1 MTSMP
6 HVLTDFATDQFRTR
20 QMPAPGNACGH
31 DAHPSAALGDISVLL
46 SAVQARLRHVTS
58 ENGDTRDGS
67 QAANHADGDQR
78 TILECAQALEQLHAL
93 FTEEVS
99 RHDALKMEVF
109 DAHTALAQTQAE
121 LRGTQA
127 GERQARHRALHDGLT
142 ALPNRSFFMEELAL
156 ALRSTRTHGLAVMY
170 LDLDEFKQINDLH
183 GHAVGDEMLR
193 IVAARLAR
201 VMRSQDV
208 VSRLGG
214 DEFACLLKGL
224 IDHER
229 LEQLARE
236 MHSAVRAPCKIGPL
250 TLSVRP
256 SIGIASCPGDGNGV
270 DELLNNADAAM
281 YRAKR
286 EGSGHAF
293 FSA

>member
-1 MTSMP
+1 MSSMP
-6 HVLTDFATDQFRTR
+6 RAFADATTDLFHARP
-20 QMPAPGNACGH
+20 MPMA
-31 DAHPSAALGDISVLL
+31 DASRALDDHPSAALGDLAVLL
-46 SAVQARLRHVTS
+46 SAMQARLRGAT
-58 ENGDTRDGS
+58 GDIGAGDAS
-67 QAANHADGDQR
+67 PQASKDQG
-78 TILECAQALEQLHAL
+78 TILECAEALGQLHTL
-93 FTEEVS
+93 FADEVA

-109 DAHTALAQTQAE
+109 DAHTALAQARAE

-142 ALPNRSFFMEELAL
+142 ALPNRSFFMEELSL
-156 ALRSTRTHGLAVMY
+156 ALRATRAPGMAVMY
-170 LDLDEFKQINDLH
+170 LDLDEFKPINDLH

-224 IDHER
+224 NDRER
-229 LEQLARE
+229 LRQLATE
-236 MHSAVRAPCKIGPL
+236 MHNAVSAPCKIGAL

-256 SIGIASCPGDGNGV
+256 SIGIACCPDDGNSV
-270 DELLNNADAAM
+270 EDLLNNADAAM

-286 EGSGHAF
+286 AGSGHVF

>member
-1 MTSMP
+1 MSSMP
-6 HVLTDFATDQFRTR
+6 HAFADATTDLFRSR
-20 QMPAPGNACGH
+20 PMPAAGSSGAPG
-31 DAHPSAALGDISVLL
+31 DHPSAALGDLAVLL
-46 SAVQARLRHVTS
+46 SAVQARLR
-58 ENGDTRDGS
+58 GATRDTGTTLP
-67 QAANHADGDQR
+67 QDGQDQG
-78 TILECAQALEQLHAL
+78 TIIECAEALGQLHTL
-93 FTEEVS
+93 FADEVA

-109 DAHTALAQTQAE
+109 DAHTALAQARAE

-142 ALPNRSFFMEELAL
+142 ALPNRSFFMEELTL
-156 ALRSTRTHGLAVMY
+156 ALGATRDPDMAVMY
-170 LDLDEFKQINDLH
+170 LDLDAFKPINDLH

-224 IDHER
+224 SDRER
-229 LEQLARE
+229 LHQLATE
-236 MHSAVRAPCKIGPL
+236 MHNAVSAPCRIGAL

-256 SIGIASCPGDGNGV
+256 SIGIACCPADGNSV
-270 DELLNNADAAM
+270 EDLLNKADAAM

-286 EGSGHAF
+286 AGSGHVF